1 MSLLPS
7 NATPLELALEAT
19 ATEAARINA
28 PIRDLWSAERCPT
41 WALPYL
47 AMAMSVDVWDET
59 WDEAT
64 KRRVIAASVEVHR
77 HKGTRA
83 GVQAALAAEGYG
95 DARIIEDRDLPRIG
109 GNWLIGDPVEIGPSD
124 PHWADYWVELQQAVP
139 GRAAARLRDRLADVA
154 PVRCRLRSIDLV
166 GAYYTIGDGL
176 WAIGDDIA
184 IGNTYTYE
192 DQHG

>member
-1 MSLLPS
+1 MSLLPP
-7 NATPLELALEAT
+7 NATALELALEAT
-19 ATEAARINA
+19 AARAARIDV
-28 PIRDLWSAERCPT
+28 PIRDLWSAETCPA

-47 AMAMSVDVWDET
+47 AMALSVDVWDET

-64 KRRVIAASVEVHR
+64 QRRVIAASAEVHR

-95 DARIIEDRDLPRIG
+95 DAVIVEDRDLPRIG
-109 GNWLIGDPVEIGPSD
+109 GDWLIGDMVEIGPTD

-139 GRAAARLRDRLADVA
+139 GRAAARLRDRLTDVA
-154 PVRCRLRSIDLV
+154 PVRCRLRSVDLV

-176 WAIGDDIA
+176 WDIGSDIA
-184 IGNTYTYE
+184 VGNTYTME
-192 DQHG
+192 A